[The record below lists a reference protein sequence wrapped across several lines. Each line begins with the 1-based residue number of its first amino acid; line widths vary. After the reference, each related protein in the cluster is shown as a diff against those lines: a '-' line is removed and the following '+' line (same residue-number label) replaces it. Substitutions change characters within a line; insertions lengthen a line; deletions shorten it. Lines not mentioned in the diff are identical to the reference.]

1 MNLSNKRDTLIT
13 GHFVAMAM
21 NREGIRVER
30 LNVQPVFARSVE
42 IVERKGLGH
51 PDYMADAVAEAVSVA
66 LCKEYIRRFGSVL
79 HHNVDKVLIV
89 GGQSKP
95 KFGGGEV
102 LAPIYVL
109 VAGRATT
116 EVKTD
121 VGGIESV
128 PIGPLVLEAVRSWIK
143 GNIRY
148 LDPDI
153 HTIIDYKIGKGSADL
168 VSIFE
173 RQKKIPGA
181 NDTSLG
187 VGFAPLSETEKLVL
201 EVERYLNSA
210 DLKRE
215 LPMVGEDVKVM
226 GIRRESTIELTIAV
240 GMVSRHIKSKDDYFF
255 AKEEVKKRVEDLSAR
270 IIDKDVNVYVNTG
283 DDPYAKDESGVYLVV
298 TGTSAEHGDDGATG
312 RGNRA
317 NGLITPMRPMS
328 MEATAGK
335 NPVNHVGKI
344 YNVLARM
351 IAEKIAQET
360 EVEEAYVE
368 LISQIGR
375 PINDPLVAHVGLVAN
390 EEVYNNAV
398 KYIEPILNEYLEKT
412 AKLQSEFIEGRIQLF

>member
-1 MNLSNKRDTLIT
+1 
-13 GHFVAMAM
+13 M
-21 NREGIRVER
+21 NRNGIRVER

-79 HHNVDKVLIV
+79 HHNMDKVLIV

-121 VGGIESV
+121 LGGVESV

-148 LDPDI
+148 LDPNI

-173 RQKKIPGA
+173 RRKKIPGA

-201 EVERYLNSA
+201 EVERYLNSF

-226 GIRRESTIELTIAV
+226 GIRKESTIELTIAV
-240 GMVSRHIKSKDDYFF
+240 GMVSRHIKSKDDYFY
-255 AKEEVKKRVEDLSAR
+255 AKEEVKKRVENLSAR

-283 DDPYAKDESGVYLVV
+283 DDPDAKDESGIYLVV

-375 PINDPLVAHVGLVAN
+375 PINDPLVAHVGLVAK
-390 EEVYNNAV
+390 EEVYNIAV
-398 KYIEPILNEYLEKT
+398 KYVEPILNEYLENVT
-412 AKLQSEFIEGRIQLF
+412 KLQNEFIEGRIHLF